1 MNTDRPN
8 PAGPSVSTPARIPG
22 SIRRTTSIEMDMTE
36 GQVLVGR
43 ARDLVTPS
51 RGDAVVVDEASF
63 TARIG
68 EYRQGQL
75 IEEISASPAID
86 GLDSLVGRSAARGYR
101 RELQRMADEQG
112 LVGRA
117 IYQLLDDVPGASLVA
132 GYSPE
137 LNRRDADRTVRPD
150 VARVPDRDAPGHLLA
165 LTGVCAG
172 WQEGGAIVTNVL
184 EIGRVPIALGPEA
197 PSLAH
202 PDDPRA
208 WHEFPG
214 PIPPHGMRRRRRI
227 DVVAPPGGRGLLQVD
242 AMFRDSYV
250 TEAGVETIVHE
261 YTFTADVDPQTHGV
275 LASEAIPRALP
286 FAQCPEA
293 AASAGRLPGTTLD
306 DLRAR
311 IRADFVGDSTCTH
324 LNDMFRA
331 LADVPFLASRVG
343 TIDAEGS

>member
-1 MNTDRPN
+1 VSEV
-8 PAGPSVSTPARIPG
+8 AGPSVTTPARVPG
-22 SIRRTTSIEMDMTE
+22 STRRTTSIEMDMAH

-43 ARDLVTPS
+43 ARDLVTPR

-68 EYRQGQL
+68 EYRLGQA
-75 IEEISASPAID
+75 IEEIGASPGID
-86 GLDSLVGRSAARGYR
+86 GLDILVGRSAARGYR
-101 RELQRMADEQG
+101 RELQRLADEQG

-137 LNRRDADRTVRPD
+137 LNRRDADRGTDRREVEEVAAGD
-150 VARVPDRDAPGHLLA
+150 VPEHLLA

-184 EIGRVPIALGPEA
+184 RVGHVPIALGPEA
-197 PSLAH
+197 PSLDRA
-202 PDDPRA
+202 DDPLA
-208 WHEFPG
+208 WHEMPG

-227 DVVAPPGGRGLLQVD
+227 DVIPAPDGRGLLKVD

-250 TEAGVETIVHE
+250 TATGVETIVHE
-261 YTFTADVDPQTHGV
+261 YTFTADVDPRTHVV
-275 LASEAIPRALP
+275 LASEAVPRALP

-293 AASAGRLPGTTLD
+293 GASAGRLVGNGLD

-311 IRADFVGDSTCTH
+311 IRAQFVGPTTCTH
-324 LNDMFRA
+324 LNDMLRA
-331 LADVPFLASRVG
+331 LADVGVLAARVG
-343 TIDAEGS
+343 AVGADPS

>member
-1 MNTDRPN
+1 
-8 PAGPSVSTPARIPG
+8 
-22 SIRRTTSIEMDMTE
+22 MDMSD

-43 ARDLVTPS
+43 ARDLVTPK
-51 RGDAVVVDEASF
+51 RGDAVIVDEASF

-68 EYRQGQL
+68 EYRAGQP
-75 IEEISASPAID
+75 IEEISASPTID
-86 GLDSLVGRSAARGYR
+86 GLDGLVGRSASRGYR
-101 RELQRMADEQG
+101 REVARLADEQG

-117 IYQLLDDVPGASLVA
+117 VYQLLDDVPGASLVA

-137 LNRRDADRTVRPD
+137 LNRRDAGGAPGRDPETVTPVD
-150 VARVPDRDAPGHLLA
+150 TPGHLLA

-184 EIGRVPIALGPEA
+184 EVGRVPIALGPEA
-197 PSLAH
+197 PSLARA
-202 PDDPRA
+202 DDPLA

-227 DVVAPPGGRGLLQVD
+227 DVVPGTAAGEGLLAID

-250 TEAGVETIVHE
+250 TGAGLETIVHE
-261 YTFTADVDPQTHGV
+261 YTFTATVDARTRVV
-275 LASEAIPRALP
+275 LASEAVARALP
-286 FAQCPEA
+286 FQQCPEA

-311 IRADFVGDSTCTH
+311 VRADFVGATTCTH
-324 LNDMFRA
+324 LNDMLRA
-331 LADVPFLASRVG
+331 LEDVGPLARRIG
-343 TIDAEGS
+343 AIDAGAS